1 MKKEENTLLLEQ
13 IVRGLEEIQEVE
25 IRSRK
30 TAKFLF
36 LLILATTL
44 YLSYCF
50 ISSSLD
56 SNVFIQNYRLT
67 LILLTAAVIIGL
79 FRNLLDYRQKKRL
92 QRFPISEIRIMI
104 EMKKVPDLLISL
116 DDKSL
121 GDENHEDGMIR
132 ENSYDESTLRILV
145 FILMLINS
153 KYILEILDEL
163 PPIYLIEALR
173 DLLISEI
180 ESLEDGQRNQ
190 YLQELSAFEGFF
202 ANLL

>member
-13 IVRGLEEIQEVE
+13 IIRGLEEIQKVE

-36 LLILATTL
+36 LLILTTTL

-116 DDKSL
+116 
-121 GDENHEDGMIR
+121 GDEN
-132 ENSYDESTLRILV
+132 
-145 FILMLINS
+145 
-153 KYILEILDEL
+153 
-163 PPIYLIEALR
+163 LR
-173 DLLISEI
+173 DLLVSEI
-180 ESLEDGQRNQ
+180 ETLEDGQRNQ

>member
-13 IVRGLEEIQEVE
+13 IIRGLEEIQEVE

-56 SNVFIQNYRLT
+56 SNSFIQDYRLA
-67 LILLTAAVIIGL
+67 LILLTAVVTIGI
-79 FRNLLDYRQKKRL
+79 FRSLLDYRQKKRL
-92 QRFPISEIRIMI
+92 QRFPVSEIRIMI
-104 EMKKVPDLLISL
+104 EMKNVPDLLISL
-116 DDKSL
+116 
-121 GDENHEDGMIR
+121 GDENSEDSVIR
-132 ENSYDESTLRILV
+132 ENSYNEETLRILV

-153 KYILEILDEL
+153 KSILEILDEL

-173 DLLISEI
+173 DLLVSEI
-180 ESLEDGQRNQ
+180 ETLEDGQRNQ
-190 YLQELSAFEGFF
+190 YLQELSAFEEFF
-202 ANLL
+202 ANLS